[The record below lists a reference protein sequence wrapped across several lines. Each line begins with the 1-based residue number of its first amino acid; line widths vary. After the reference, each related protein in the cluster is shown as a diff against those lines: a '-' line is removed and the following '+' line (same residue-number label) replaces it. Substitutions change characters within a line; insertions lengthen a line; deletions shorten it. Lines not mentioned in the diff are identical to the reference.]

1 MKFKISIFSLF
12 FVLCFSLSVKA
23 KMLDLND
30 FVLGNGLKVVVV
42 QNKKAPVIMH
52 ELYYKV
58 GSIDDPM
65 FKGGLAH
72 LLEHLMFRGTK
83 NVKDK
88 EFNYLTEINGAD
100 NNAYTTYSHTGYYE
114 FSDISKLELMMA
126 LEADRMENLEINDE
140 AFYKERDIVL
150 EERMQRFETNPSTK
164 FYETL
169 NKVFWDKHVL
179 ARPVSGE
186 IEEIKGLEKKDVLDF
201 YNKYYKP
208 SNAIL
213 VMVGDISVDEAKVLA
228 NKYYGK
234 IKNNDEKINDIDV
247 YKLKSDKANV
257 EMAINGVTSPRFVS
271 YWHLK
276 KGEFSDKEILA
287 LNILS
292 EFLTGDDTAYLYDKL
307 VYQDKSFLSVGVEV
321 SYDEKLGGKIGFY
334 GVPAHVSMKLDDFKK
349 IMSENIK
356 VAMNNFE
363 ENKLQEIKNESL
375 SNAIYMLENPQ
386 SIASFVGAMLI
397 DGKSVEE
404 IENYD
409 EFIKSVSF
417 DDVKAVWNKVINQE
431 KREIYGMIKPN

>member
-12 FVLCFSLSVKA
+12 FILCFSLSVKA
-23 KMLDLND
+23 KMLNLNG
-30 FVLGNGLKVVVV
+30 FVLDNGLKVVVA

-52 ELYYKV
+52 KLYYKV
-58 GSIDDPM
+58 GSVDDPIY
-65 FKGGLAH
+65 KGGVAH

-83 NVKDK
+83 NVKDR

-100 NNAYTTYSHTGYYE
+100 SNAYTTYSHTGYYE

-140 AFYKERDIVL
+140 AFYKERDVVL
-150 EERMQRFETNPSTK
+150 EERMQRYETNPSIK

-169 NKVFWDKHVL
+169 NRVFWEKHPYGRSVG
-179 ARPVSGE
+179 GE

-201 YNKYYKP
+201 YNKYYKL

-213 VMVGDISVDEAKVLA
+213 VMVGDISVDEAKILA

-234 IKNNDEKINDIDV
+234 IKGENIKDKESDDV
-247 YKLKSDKANV
+247 LLKSDKINID
-257 EMAINGVTSPRFVS
+257 MALSGITSPRFVS

-276 KGEFSDKEILA
+276 NGEFSDKEILA
-287 LNILS
+287 LKVVS

-307 VYQDKSFLSVGVEV
+307 VYQDKSFLSVGVDV
-321 SYDEKLGGKIGFY
+321 SYDEKLGGIVSFY
-334 GVPAHVSMKLDDFKK
+334 GVPADLSMKLDDFKK

-356 VAMNNFE
+356 VAMDNFE

-375 SNAIYMLENPQ
+375 SNTIYMLENPQ

-417 DDVKAVWNKVINQE
+417 DDVRGVWDKLVNND